1 MQGHTLRGA
10 RPPGEVSHPMGEHR
24 QDGPYT
30 DAIVRMIIA
39 DRGAADAAAPA
50 GAEETAALEIAAGL
64 VSRAFA
70 SARVEGIANP
80 PPAFLLGAVGRDLI
94 VRGEALLVDYGGGL
108 VRANTWE
115 VYGTNPDR
123 DAWRYVTEVPSPEG
137 QRRVS
142 RGGDRVAHPRYSAD
156 AARPWQGIGPMQRA
170 RTGGA
175 LAGAL
180 ESRMSQEAGGSTGY
194 LLPIPTDAGDD
205 TVSALKADIGKLA
218 GKTALVETTAA
229 GWGEGRTAAPRQ
241 DWKPQRLGADWPAS
255 TPLVYSAAQLS
266 VLAACGVPVELV
278 QAADG
283 TGQREAWR
291 RCLHGTIQPLG
302 RIVAEELSRVYRRPV
317 TLDFEALAASDIAGR
332 ARAFQ
337 SMVAAGMEAGAAAAA
352 AGLMEGE

>member
-1 MQGHTLRGA
+1 M
-10 RPPGEVSHPMGEHR
+10 
-24 QDGPYT
+24 
-30 DAIVRMIIA
+30 
-39 DRGAADAAAPA
+39 
-50 GAEETAALEIAAGL
+50 
-64 VSRAFA
+64 
-70 SARVEGIANP
+70 
-80 PPAFLLGAVGRDLI
+80 GRDLV
-94 VRGEALLVDYGGGL
+94 VRGEALIVDYGGGL

-123 DAWRYVTEVPSPEG
+123 NAWRYVAQIPSPEG

-142 RGGDRVAHPRYSAD
+142 RAGDAVAHPRYSAD

-180 ESRMSQEAGGSTGY
+180 ESRMSEEAGGATGY
-194 LLPIPTDAGDD
+194 LLPIPSDAADD
-205 TVSALKADIGKLA
+205 TVGQLKADIGKLG

-241 DWKPQRLGADWPAS
+241 DWTPQRLGANWPAS
-255 TPLVYSAAQLS
+255 TPIVYSQSQLA

-302 RIVAEELSRVYRRPV
+302 RILAEELSRLYRRPV

-337 SMVAAGMEAGAAAAA
+337 SMVGAGMEAGAAAAA